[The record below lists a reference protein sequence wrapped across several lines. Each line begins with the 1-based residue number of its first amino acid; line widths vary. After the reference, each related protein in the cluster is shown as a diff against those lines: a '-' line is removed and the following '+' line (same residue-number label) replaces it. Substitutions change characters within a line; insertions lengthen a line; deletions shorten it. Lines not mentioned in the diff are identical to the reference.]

1 MLNLSDAEAREWAKS
16 GIHASGE
23 ASPPLLKPTT
33 PEPAPVLPAPST
45 LISPAPAADINSPPT
60 PGAPPPQPQPA
71 ESPVPAPD
79 EAGVGLR
86 KARAEYLP
94 QLTLADT
101 GAPSAERG
109 MDRGA
114 SSLGSPRRDTALL
127 RQAWTVPKLSATRCK
142 VVRVRL
148 RTPGCNRGRSRQ
160 SGRTQPRCRHRLCH
174 RRGCRRRTAREQL
187 WLRGPYGL
195 CEWRARLR
203 PGWAGTARR
212 ASVFQVTGKCLVA
225 DADGDT

>member
-23 ASPPLLKPTT
+23 ASPPLPKPTT

-60 PGAPPPQPQPA
+60 PGALPPQPQPA
-71 ESPVPAPD
+71 ASPVPAPD

-127 RQAWTVPKLSATRCK
+127 RQAWTVPKLSATRCR
-142 VVRVRL
+142 VSGYACVRL
-148 RTPGCNRGRSRQ
+148 VVTVGVHARVGAPSRG
-160 SGRTQPRCRHRLCH
+160 
-174 RRGCRRRTAREQL
+174 
-187 WLRGPYGL
+187 
-195 CEWRARLR
+195 
-203 PGWAGTARR
+203 AGT
-212 ASVFQVTGKCLVA
+212 VCVIGVA
-225 DADGDT
+225 ADGGLPGSSCG